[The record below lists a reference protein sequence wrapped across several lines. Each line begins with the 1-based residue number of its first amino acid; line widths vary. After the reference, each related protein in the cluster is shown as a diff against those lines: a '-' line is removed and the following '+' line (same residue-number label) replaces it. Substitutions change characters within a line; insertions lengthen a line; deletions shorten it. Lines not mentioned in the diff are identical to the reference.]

1 MKLVATLSGH
11 FSEVTQVKWNS
22 FMKMWVTA
30 SEDGTIR
37 TWVSCRLMAVVI
49 KKANLRVCLPLTLLA
64 AVFLKA
70 LSYRTLLSHPLYLS
84 LSLSLFSLSGPFSII
99 YLP

>member
-22 FMKMWVTA
+22 FMKKWVTA

-37 TWVSCRLMAVVI
+37 TWVSCEIIATVTLKKSRACLLLFAVFS
-49 KKANLRVCLPLTLLA
+49 NLRL
-64 AVFLKA
+64 
-70 LSYRTLLSHPLYLS
+70 
-84 LSLSLFSLSGPFSII
+84 
-99 YLP
+99 